1 MIEFL
6 LQTAPTLAMRT
17 SVQIKSHGQ
26 MENHVPWAFGT
37 ILSVSGVVWSPLRA
51 RVFPSSSRRGVRD
64 LDKMSRSLLDGAD
77 GVVIQF
83 RNKFVLEVC
92 HQLPAARYRA
102 CIRSAHP
109 RLRAEDASR
118 LFLIAQPPLLGE
130 EGKSHRPPQL
140 SCVTS
145 LIRPA

>member
-1 MIEFL
+1 M
-6 LQTAPTLAMRT
+6 
-17 SVQIKSHGQ
+17 G
-26 MENHVPWAFGT
+26 NHVPWAFGT
-37 ILSVSGVVWSPLRA
+37 ILRVAGVVSSPLRT

-83 RNKFVLEVC
+83 RNKFVWKFVTT
-92 HQLPAARYRA
+92 P
-102 CIRSAHP
+102 SA
-109 RLRAEDASR
+109 RAEDASR

-145 LIRPA
+145 LIRPAITQPGNEQSYLGQQYA